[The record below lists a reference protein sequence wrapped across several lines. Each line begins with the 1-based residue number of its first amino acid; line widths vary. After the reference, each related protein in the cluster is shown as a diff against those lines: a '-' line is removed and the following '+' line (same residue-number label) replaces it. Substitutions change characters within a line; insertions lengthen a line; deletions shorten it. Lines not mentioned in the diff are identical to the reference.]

1 MREKVCEFFVGVFVY
16 MSVLMCVGFC
26 EICNR
31 YIMIHH
37 INILKKP

>member
-16 MSVLMCVGFC
+16 MSVLMCVGVVR
-26 EICNR
+26 CNR